1 MAAQEDHFLESMQNQ
16 NADAKRVSQKDI
28 ESLSAAYSKHASEQS
43 AVLKEA
49 RHTVD
54 MVHDNF
60 LQQCATNKAN
70 LDIRHQIMQHTPKAS
85 VRSMQ

>member
-1 MAAQEDHFLESMQNQ
+1 MQTQ

-28 ESLSAAYSKHASEQS
+28 ESLYAAYSKHAFEQS

-60 LQQCATNKAN
+60 LQQCATKAN
-70 LDIRHQIMQHTPKAS
+70 LEILHQIMQHTPKAS